1 MNSVHVNNISLV
13 YAAGLV
19 LIALFISYRQ
29 KLGLNRDMIISVVR
43 AIIQLTIVG
52 YLLKYIFALNNV
64 LVTGAMVLIIIFNA
78 AHNAAGRGSGI
89 PKLFWPSFLAILI
102 STGITMGGLVWSG
115 AIKFI
120 PSQIV
125 PIAGMIASN
134 SMVAI
139 GLCYRQMKTK
149 FHDMH
154 QAVEERLAL
163 GATAFQACG
172 DIVRACIKTG
182 MQPTIDSARDD
193 VRIDLCR
200 RGSGIRDQISD
211 HGRFHAAF
219 GYQFGIG
226 MLMLHRLPSLLLR
239 RSAID

>member
-89 PKLFWPSFLAILI
+89 PKLFWPSFPFWQ
-102 STGITMGGLVWSG
+102 S
-115 AIKFI
+115 
-120 PSQIV
+120 
-125 PIAGMIASN
+125 
-134 SMVAI
+134 
-139 GLCYRQMKTK
+139 
-149 FHDMH
+149 
-154 QAVEERLAL
+154 
-163 GATAFQACG
+163 
-172 DIVRACIKTG
+172 
-182 MQPTIDSARDD
+182 
-193 VRIDLCR
+193 
-200 RGSGIRDQISD
+200 
-211 HGRFHAAF
+211 
-219 GYQFGIG
+219 
-226 MLMLHRLPSLLLR
+226 
-239 RSAID
+239 

>member
-89 PKLFWPSFLAILI
+89 PKLFWPFFLAILI

-154 QAVEERLAL
+154 QAVEERDLPLA
-163 GATAFQACG
+163 
-172 DIVRACIKTG
+172 
-182 MQPTIDSARDD
+182 
-193 VRIDLCR
+193 
-200 RGSGIRDQISD
+200 
-211 HGRFHAAF
+211 
-219 GYQFGIG
+219 
-226 MLMLHRLPSLLLR
+226 RLPFKLTATL
-239 RSAID
+239 

>member
-182 MQPTIDSARDD
+182 M
-193 VRIDLCR
+193 
-200 RGSGIRDQISD
+200 
-211 HGRFHAAF
+211 
-219 GYQFGIG
+219 
-226 MLMLHRLPSLLLR
+226 
-239 RSAID
+239 

>member
-1 MNSVHVNNISLV
+1 MNSVHVNNTSLV
-13 YAAGLV
+13 YAARLV

-154 QAVEERLAL
+154 QAVEERDLPLA
-163 GATAFQACG
+163 
-172 DIVRACIKTG
+172 
-182 MQPTIDSARDD
+182 
-193 VRIDLCR
+193 
-200 RGSGIRDQISD
+200 
-211 HGRFHAAF
+211 
-219 GYQFGIG
+219 
-226 MLMLHRLPSLLLR
+226 RLPFKLTATLQEPALKPACSQ
-239 RSAID
+239 RSTLPKPMASSVCQG

>member
-89 PKLFWPSFLAILI
+89 PVLAILF
-102 STGITMGGLVWSG
+102 GNLDQYRHYDGWFGLVWS
-115 AIKFI
+115 
-120 PSQIV
+120 
-125 PIAGMIASN
+125 
-134 SMVAI
+134 
-139 GLCYRQMKTK
+139 
-149 FHDMH
+149 H
-154 QAVEERLAL
+154 QVHPFA
-163 GATAFQACG
+163 
-172 DIVRACIKTG
+172 DRA
-182 MQPTIDSARDD
+182 D
-193 VRIDLCR
+193 CR
-200 RGSGIRDQISD
+200 NDCL
-211 HGRFHAAF
+211 
-219 GYQFGIG
+219 QFNGC
-226 MLMLHRLPSLLLR
+226 HWSLLP
-239 RSAID
+239 ADEN